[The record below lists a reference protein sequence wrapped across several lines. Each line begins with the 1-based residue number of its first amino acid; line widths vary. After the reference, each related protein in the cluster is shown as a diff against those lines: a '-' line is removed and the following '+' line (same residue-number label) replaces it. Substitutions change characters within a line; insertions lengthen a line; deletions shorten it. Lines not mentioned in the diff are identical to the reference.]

1 MWPNWYVS
9 GSEMKESANN
19 PLNIAAQNRW
29 KSALQ
34 NNYGTPEISLV
45 KGVGAQVWDA
55 DGKEY
60 LDFLGGIATNIL
72 GHAHPLLVAAIAN
85 QAKELS
91 HVSNLYSHP
100 RVLELAEKLVELTG
114 AKSAKVFFANSGAE
128 ANEAAIKL
136 SRLTGRKKIIST
148 YGSFHGRTIGALSIT
163 GQVAKRKAFLPLL
176 GDVKFIPFN
185 DISAAKKAIGKKVA
199 MVIVEPIQG
208 ENGVVVPD
216 LGYLKQLRTLTRKH
230 GVLLAFDCVQT
241 GMGRTGQWFGFEH
254 ENIMPDII
262 TLAKGLGGG
271 LPLGAMIAI
280 GDCATLFEPGSH
292 GSTFG
297 GSPIA
302 CASALAS
309 VKFLE
314 DEKLLIRMK
323 DLELTLKLEIS
334 KNPLVQTV
342 RGSGLLIGIVLKQAV
357 AKKFIIDLQNEGILV
372 NAPSD
377 TVIRIAPALIVTD
390 NQISHFIETFRKVST
405 TYER

>member
-1 MWPNWYVS
+1 MS
-9 GSEMKESANN
+9 NN
-19 PLNIAAQNRW
+19 SIAQSRW
-29 KSALQ
+29 QSSLQ
-34 NNYGTPEISLV
+34 NNYGVPEVSLV
-45 KGVGAQVWDA
+45 KGSGAQVWDA

-60 LDFLGGIATNIL
+60 FDFLGGIATNIL
-72 GHAHPLLVAAIAN
+72 GHAHPVLIEAISA

-100 RVLELAEKLVELTG
+100 RVLELAEKLVQLTG
-114 AKSAKVFFANSGAE
+114 RSDSKVFFANSGAE

-148 YGSFHGRTIGALSIT
+148 LGSFHGRTIGALSIT
-163 GQVAKRKAFLPLL
+163 GQIAKRKAFLPLL
-176 GDVKFIPFN
+176 SDVKFIAYN
-185 DISAAKKAIGKKVA
+185 DIAAAKKVIRKNVA
-199 MVIVEPIQG
+199 MIIVEPIQG

-216 LGYLKQLRTLTRKH
+216 LGYLKELRSLTTKH

-241 GMGRTGQWFGFEH
+241 GMGRTGQWFGYEN
-254 ENIMPDII
+254 ENIVPDII

-309 VKFLE
+309 IKFLE
-314 DEKLLIRMK
+314 DEKILDRVKQI
-323 DLELTLKLEIS
+323 ELSLKLEIS
-334 KNPLVQTV
+334 KNPIVETV
-342 RGSGLLIGIVLKQAV
+342 RGSGLLIGIVLKEPI
-357 AKKFIIDLQNEGILV
+357 AKKYIGDLQKLGILA
-372 NAPSD
+372 NATSEK
-377 TVIRIAPALIVTD
+377 VIRIAPPLIVSD
-390 NQISHFIETFRKVST
+390 NQVGYFIDTFRKVAL

>member
-1 MWPNWYVS
+1 VS
-9 GSEMKESANN
+9 NN
-19 PLNIAAQNRW
+19 SIAQSRW
-29 KSALQ
+29 QSSLQ
-34 NNYGTPEISLV
+34 NNYGVPEVSLV
-45 KGVGAQVWDA
+45 KGSGAQVWDA

-72 GHAHPLLVAAIAN
+72 GHAHPVLIEAISA

-100 RVLELAEKLVELTG
+100 RVLELAEKLVQLTG
-114 AKSAKVFFANSGAE
+114 RSDSKVFFANSGAE
-128 ANEAAIKL
+128 ANEAVIKL
-136 SRLTGRKKIIST
+136 SRLIGRKKIIST
-148 YGSFHGRTIGALSIT
+148 LGSFHGRTIGALSIT
-163 GQVAKRKAFLPLL
+163 GQIAKRKAFLPLL
-176 GDVKFIPFN
+176 SDVKFIAYN
-185 DISAAKKAIGKKVA
+185 DIAAAKKVIRKNVA
-199 MVIVEPIQG
+199 MIIVEPIQG

-216 LGYLKQLRTLTRKH
+216 LGYLKELRSLTTKH

-241 GMGRTGQWFGFEH
+241 GMGRTGQWFGYEN
-254 ENIMPDII
+254 ENIVPDII

-309 VKFLE
+309 IKFLE
-314 DEKLLIRMK
+314 DEKI
-323 DLELTLKLEIS
+323 LERVKQIELSLKLEIS
-334 KNPLVQTV
+334 KNPIVETV
-342 RGSGLLIGIVLKQAV
+342 RGSGLLIGIVLKEPI
-357 AKKFIIDLQNEGILV
+357 AKKYVGDLQKLGILA
-372 NAPSD
+372 NATSEK
-377 TVIRIAPALIVTD
+377 VIRIAPSLIVSD
-390 NQISHFIETFRKVST
+390 NQVGYFIDTFRKVAL

>member
-1 MWPNWYVS
+1 MS
-9 GSEMKESANN
+9 NN
-19 PLNIAAQNRW
+19 SIAQSRW
-29 KSALQ
+29 QSALQ
-34 NNYGTPEISLV
+34 NNYGVPEVSLV
-45 KGVGAQVWDA
+45 KGSGAQVWDA

-72 GHAHPLLVAAIAN
+72 GHAHPVLIEAISA

-100 RVLELAEKLVELTG
+100 RVLELAEKLVQLTG
-114 AKSAKVFFANSGAE
+114 RSDSKVFFANSGAE

-148 YGSFHGRTIGALSIT
+148 LGSFHGRTIGALSIT
-163 GQVAKRKAFLPLL
+163 GQIAKRKAFLPLL
-176 GDVKFIPFN
+176 NDVKFIAYN
-185 DISAAKKAIGKKVA
+185 DIAAAKKVIRKKVA
-199 MVIVEPIQG
+199 MIIVEPIQG

-216 LGYLKQLRTLTRKH
+216 LGYLKELRSLTTKH

-241 GMGRTGQWFGFEH
+241 GMGRTGQWFGYEN
-254 ENIMPDII
+254 ENIVPDII

-309 VKFLE
+309 IKLLE
-314 DEKLLIRMK
+314 DEKI
-323 DLELTLKLEIS
+323 LERVKQIELSLKLEIS
-334 KNPLVQTV
+334 KNPIVETV
-342 RGSGLLIGIVLKQAV
+342 RGSGLLIGIVLKEPI
-357 AKKFIIDLQNEGILV
+357 AKKYVGDLQKLGILA
-372 NAPSD
+372 NATSE
-377 TVIRIAPALIVTD
+377 TVIRIAPPLIVSD
-390 NQISHFIETFRKVST
+390 NQVGYFIETFRKVAL

>member
-1 MWPNWYVS
+1 MS
-9 GSEMKESANN
+9 NN
-19 PLNIAAQNRW
+19 SIAQSRW
-29 KSALQ
+29 QSSLQ
-34 NNYGTPEISLV
+34 NNYGVPEVSLV
-45 KGVGAQVWDA
+45 KGSGAQVWDA

-72 GHAHPLLVAAIAN
+72 GHAHPVLIEAISA

-100 RVLELAEKLVELTG
+100 RVLELAEKLVQLTG
-114 AKSAKVFFANSGAE
+114 RSDSKVFFANSGAE

-136 SRLTGRKKIIST
+136 SRLIGRKKIIST
-148 YGSFHGRTIGALSIT
+148 LGSFHGRTIGALSIT
-163 GQVAKRKAFLPLL
+163 GQIAKRKAFLPLL
-176 GDVKFIPFN
+176 SDVKFIAYN
-185 DISAAKKAIGKKVA
+185 DIAAAKKVIRKNVA
-199 MVIVEPIQG
+199 MIIVEPIQG

-216 LGYLKQLRTLTRKH
+216 LGYLKELRSLTTKH

-241 GMGRTGQWFGFEH
+241 GMGRTGQWFGYEN
-254 ENIMPDII
+254 ENIVPDII

-309 VKFLE
+309 IKFLE
-314 DEKLLIRMK
+314 DEKILDRVKQI
-323 DLELTLKLEIS
+323 ELSLKLEIS
-334 KNPLVQTV
+334 KNPIVETV
-342 RGSGLLIGIVLKQAV
+342 RGSGLLIGIVLKEPI
-357 AKKFIIDLQNEGILV
+357 AKKYVGDLQKLGILA
-372 NAPSD
+372 NATSEK
-377 TVIRIAPALIVTD
+377 VIRIAPPLIVSD
-390 NQISHFIETFRKVST
+390 NQVGYFIDTFRKVAL

>member
-1 MWPNWYVS
+1 MS
-9 GSEMKESANN
+9 NN
-19 PLNIAAQNRW
+19 SIAQSRW
-29 KSALQ
+29 QGALQ
-34 NNYGTPEISLV
+34 NNYGVPEVSLV
-45 KGVGAQVWDA
+45 KGSGAQVWDA

-60 LDFLGGIATNIL
+60 VDFLGGIATNIL
-72 GHAHPLLVAAIAN
+72 GHAHPVLIEAISE

-100 RVLELAEKLVELTG
+100 RVLELAEKLVQLTG
-114 AKSAKVFFANSGAE
+114 RSDSKVFFANSGAE

-148 YGSFHGRTIGALSIT
+148 LGSFHGRTIGALSIT
-163 GQVAKRKAFLPLL
+163 GQIAKRKAFLPLL
-176 GDVKFIPFN
+176 SDVKFVAYN
-185 DISAAKKAIGKKVA
+185 DIAAAKKVIRKKVA
-199 MVIVEPIQG
+199 MIIVEPIQG

-216 LGYLKQLRTLTRKH
+216 LGYLKELRSLTTKH

-241 GMGRTGQWFGFEH
+241 GMGRTGQWFGYEN
-254 ENIMPDII
+254 ENIVPDII

-309 VKFLE
+309 IKFLE
-314 DEKLLIRMK
+314 DEKILDRVKQI
-323 DLELTLKLEIS
+323 ELSLKLEIS
-334 KNPLVQTV
+334 KNPIVETV
-342 RGSGLLIGIVLKQAV
+342 RGSGLLIGIVLKEPI
-357 AKKFIIDLQNEGILV
+357 AKKYVGDLQKLGILA
-372 NAPSD
+372 NATSD
-377 TVIRIAPALIVTD
+377 KVIRIAPPLIVSD
-390 NQISHFIETFRKVST
+390 NQVGYFIDTFRKVAL

>member
-1 MWPNWYVS
+1 MS
-9 GSEMKESANN
+9 NN
-19 PLNIAAQNRW
+19 SIAQSRW
-29 KSALQ
+29 QSSLQ
-34 NNYGTPEISLV
+34 NNYGVPEVSLV
-45 KGVGAQVWDA
+45 KGSGAQVWDA

-60 LDFLGGIATNIL
+60 FDFLGGIATNIL
-72 GHAHPLLVAAIAN
+72 GHAHPVLIEAISA

-100 RVLELAEKLVELTG
+100 RVLELAEKLVQLTG
-114 AKSAKVFFANSGAE
+114 RSDSKVFFANSGAE

-148 YGSFHGRTIGALSIT
+148 LGSFHGRTIGALSIT
-163 GQVAKRKAFLPLL
+163 GQIAKRKAFLPLL
-176 GDVKFIPFN
+176 SDVKFIAYN
-185 DISAAKKAIGKKVA
+185 DIAAAKKVIRKKVA
-199 MVIVEPIQG
+199 MIIVEPIQG

-216 LGYLKQLRTLTRKH
+216 LGYLKELRSLTTKH

-241 GMGRTGQWFGFEH
+241 GMGRTGQWFGYEN
-254 ENIMPDII
+254 ENIVPDII

-309 VKFLE
+309 INFLE
-314 DEKLLIRMK
+314 DEKI
-323 DLELTLKLEIS
+323 LERVKQVELSLKLEIS
-334 KNPLVQTV
+334 KNPIVETV
-342 RGSGLLIGIVLKQAV
+342 RGSGLLIGIVLKEPI
-357 AKKFIIDLQNEGILV
+357 AKKYVGDLQKLGILA
-372 NAPSD
+372 NATSEK
-377 TVIRIAPALIVTD
+377 VIRIAPPLIVSD
-390 NQISHFIETFRKVST
+390 NQVGYFIDTFRKVAL